1 MRCDLLGVDEQQD
14 DYSLFLSGHGD
25 HVCFLSIIND
35 WRISH
40 LKFYSHCMSLRYGAQ
55 QSSSKD
61 LISFWAS
68 LNYCNNYQP
77 HPFGDGAKLCLLN
90 GSWNDNVV
98 HYQSSIIS
106 LASFLKVSLSYMS
119 GWRWLQKCWA
129 KLYRFRKRLCPWSEV
144 QIWSNSLKLN

>member
-1 MRCDLLGVDEQQD
+1 MRPFGCRRTTRWLFSFLKWSWGSCVFSIYDQSLKNFSSQILLA
-14 DYSLFLSGHGD
+14 L
-25 HVCFLSIIND
+25 HV
-35 WRISH
+35 
-40 LKFYSHCMSLRYGAQ
+40 SLRYGTQ

-68 LNYCNNYQP
+68 LNYSTIIS
-77 HPFGDGAKLCLLN
+77 HISFGTGPKLCLLN

-106 LASFLKVSLSYMS
+106 LASCSKVSLSYMS

-129 KLYRFRKRLCPWSEV
+129 KLSHFGKHLCQWNYAWVGVHIDPTH
-144 QIWSNSLKLN
+144 